1 MMLWTI
7 EISITFVMT
16 HKWHYRHGAVAA
28 RQCCCHLAYQGS
40 VHATLLLVK
49 SRVAI
54 FILMKLCESM
64 CRSMQERFICAY
76 KYTG

>member
-1 MMLWTI
+1 MI
-7 EISITFVMT
+7 EISVCAMT
-16 HKWHYRHGAVAA
+16 HKWRYQHGAVAA
-28 RQCCCHLAYQGS
+28 QQCCCHLAYQGS

-64 CRSMQERFICAY
+64 HSSMQERHRCAY
-76 KYTG
+76 EYSG